1 MGKRPSNVAATVKV
15 ADEMAAA
22 LRQKVKEPFRP
33 VLVVLAGQE
42 VGQRVVVDHT
52 LLIGR
57 DPDADLPLSDGLVSW
72 HHALIE
78 DRGDGWALKDLG
90 STNGIQVN
98 DQRGA
103 EFALA
108 QGDRIHFGTTV
119 VRFELQDHL
128 EQDYNEFVERM
139 LNIDDLSGLLVRRVF
154 DRELGFMIEAARAA
168 SGTVG
173 LLVMD
178 LDGIKPINDTHG
190 HLFGA
195 YAIGEAGRTI
205 GCVIGSRGIG
215 SRFGGDEFLAA
226 LPGMD
231 GAAAV
236 VVAEEIRAAIAAHHF
251 EREGVVL
258 TPTVSIGAA
267 AYPTDADTAEALFQ
281 RADEALYRAKQGGKN
296 RVCR

>member
-1 MGKRPSNVAATVKV
+1 MRDRPDNVAATVK
-15 ADEMAAA
+15 ASDETAAA
-22 LRQKVKEPFRP
+22 VRRRVKEPYRP

-52 LLIGR
+52 LLVGR
-57 DPDADLPLSDGLVSW
+57 DPGADLPLSDALVSW

-90 STNGIQVN
+90 STNGIRVN
-98 DQRGA
+98 DQPGA

-119 VRFELQDHL
+119 VRFELQDPVDR
-128 EQDYNEFVERM
+128 DYNEFVERM
-139 LNIDDLSGLLVRRVF
+139 LNVDDLSGLLVRRAI
-154 DRELGFMIEAARAA
+154 DRELGLMIEAARAA
-168 SGTVG
+168 AGSVG

-178 LDGIKPINDTHG
+178 LDGVKQINDTHG

-195 YAIGEAGRTI
+195 YTIGEAGRVI
-205 GCVIGSRGIG
+205 GRVLGSRGIG
-215 SRFGGDEFLAA
+215 SRFGGDEFIAA

-231 GAAAV
+231 GTAAAA
-236 VVAEEIRAAIAAHHF
+236 VAEEIRAAIVAHHF
-251 EREGVVL
+251 EREGVTL
-258 TPTVSIGAA
+258 APTVSIGAA
-267 AYPTDADTAEALFQ
+267 GFPADADTAEALFQ